1 MGLKEARPLIG
12 NPAAAII
19 RSFQPPPSV
28 PFTSMASETLDPHV
42 DPQHLRGRR
51 KARYVEPTSIVGL
64 QFVPCYYSPP
74 TGPMSITT
82 GSTSA
87 PCQGLGGSTH
97 LPISHVD
104 SISDQGIEEDRSS
117 GGLYSVSRPTPD
129 LSRSLRLRTPTGR
142 SHSITLPR
150 NPALRPLDCQQS
162 TGGGGRKFPSSH
174 HWVRR
179 DNHQTRPLERHGVTV
194 GLEE

>member
-1 MGLKEARPLIG
+1 MGLKEARPLIS
-12 NPAAAII
+12 NPAAVIALSS
-19 RSFQPPPSV
+19 RPPPSHSH
-28 PFTSMASETLDPHV
+28 PWLQKPSTPTLILDMYEDGERSDTSNRPPSWDLSSFHATLSTN
-42 DPQHLRGRR
+42 G
-51 KARYVEPTSIVGL
+51 TN
-64 QFVPCYYSPP
+64 F
-74 TGPMSITT
+74 SITT
-82 GSTSA
+82 GSTST

-104 SISDQGIEEDRSS
+104 SMSDPGIEEDRSS

-150 NPALRPLDCQQS
+150 NPALPPLDCQQG

-179 DNHQTRPLERHGVTV
+179 DHH
-194 GLEE
+194 